1 MKVRVTR
8 YSEETRTVKGR
19 GGRVAIHTFPTYN
32 GSFISEVYAIEDDR
46 FLVWDCG
53 DYGAIAG
60 FCWVDFTETMQSPT
74 QGEEWRE
81 PVVEL
86 WEEEE

>member
-8 YSEETRTVKGR
+8 YSEETRTIGC
-19 GGRVAIHTFPTYN
+19 GDGRVVIRTFPTYN
-32 GSFISEVYAIEDDR
+32 GSFLSEVYAIEDNR
-46 FLVWDCG
+46 FLVWDEG

-74 QGEEWRE
+74 RGEEWRE